1 MKVLLA
7 VASAVV
13 LVASCTGTEQA
24 PTPPTAPSVSS
35 SGSTPSVEPVQP
47 VTDLASFVAALE
59 AAGHTVRQGGVV
71 DLVGFEG
78 LASSGRK
85 VSIDGVRVWALD
97 YPTSAYNKVRS
108 NISKD
113 GHEMGD
119 AQVFWS
125 PHIYGTG
132 RLIVVAFGPA
142 RTLRTLDQLL
152 GPQFAGV

>member
-1 MKVLLA
+1 
-7 VASAVV
+7 
-13 LVASCTGTEQA
+13 
-24 PTPPTAPSVSS
+24 
-35 SGSTPSVEPVQP
+35 
-47 VTDLASFVAALE
+47 
-59 AAGHTVRQGGVV
+59 
-71 DLVGFEG
+71 

-97 YPTSAYNKVRS
+97 YPTISAYNKVRS

-132 RLIVVAFGPA
+132 RLIVVAFGRA
-142 RTLRTLDQLL
+142 RTLRTLDKLL

>member
-13 LVASCTGTEQA
+13 LVASCTEQ
-24 PTPPTAPSVSS
+24 TPSPPVAPSVSS
-35 SGSTPSVEPVQP
+35 SGSTPSVEPLQP
-47 VTDLASFVAALE
+47 VSDSASFVAALE
-59 AAGHTVRQGGVV
+59 AAGHRVRQGGVV
-71 DLVGFEG
+71 DLVGFQG

-97 YPTSAYNKVRS
+97 YPISAYNKVRK

-113 GHEMGD
+113 AHEMGD

-142 RTLRTLDQLL
+142 RTLRTLDELL

>member
-24 PTPPTAPSVSS
+24 PTPSAASVSTS
-35 SGSTPSVEPVQP
+35 VSTPSVEPVQP
-47 VTDLASFVAALE
+47 VTDSVSFVAALE

-85 VSIDGVRVWALD
+85 VSIDGTRVWALE
-97 YPTSAYNKVRS
+97 YATISVYNKVRK

-113 GHEMGD
+113 AGEMGD

-142 RTLRTLDQLL
+142 RTLRTLHQLL